1 MRDGT
6 SPREREADPG
16 APLGE
21 AAGRGGADAAGS
33 EAVLRRRRLAV
44 FGFMLVFGIGM
55 SSWVVRTPAV
65 RDLLTAS
72 TAEMGLV
79 LLGLSVGSMTGVL
92 TSAAFVRRH
101 GVRLT
106 VAVGGTSFTLG
117 IALVGISASLSSTI
131 GVFVGLALTGLGI
144 GFSEIALNLEGAA
157 IETALGRSVLPAMH
171 GCFSLGTVLG
181 SVAGIG
187 LTAVDFPVIWQ
198 LLAVAALACALLGTV
213 IRQVSPTTGRVV
225 AAAADEPAQPPRRS
239 LLQVAREPRVL
250 MLGAI
255 VLALALAEGSAMD
268 WLPLIMVDGHGASP
282 TVGTIVFAGF
292 AAAMTVGRFLGAPL
306 LARFGNAA
314 VLRVSTLV
322 SAAGI
327 AIVVFA
333 DSPVAA
339 GCAVALWGLGAA
351 LGFPVT
357 LSAAADSDDPT
368 SSVAAVAT
376 VGYIAFLVGP
386 PLLGFL
392 GEHFG
397 LRGAMILVLVL
408 VAAASLVTRAAG
420 PRSGRD
426 G

>member
-1 MRDGT
+1 MQDGT
-6 SPREREADPG
+6 TTDATARDATTKAPR
-16 APLGE
+16 
-21 AAGRGGADAAGS
+21 DAAALLG
-33 EAVLRRRRLAV
+33 RRRAV
-44 FGFMLVFGIGM
+44 YAFMLVFGIGM

-65 RDLLTAS
+65 RDLLAAS

-106 VAVGGTSFTLG
+106 VALGGASFTAG
-117 IALVGISASLSSTI
+117 IALVGISASLSSTP

-181 SVAGIG
+181 SVVGIG
-187 LTAVDFPVIWQ
+187 LTAVDFPVIGQ
-198 LLAVAALACALLGTV
+198 LLAVAALGGVLLVTV
-213 IRQVSPTTGRVV
+213 VRSVSPGTGRVDRD
-225 AAAADEPAQPPRRS
+225 ASADASGSPRRS
-239 LLQVAREPRVL
+239 LLQAMRERRVL

-268 WLPLIMVDGHGASP
+268 WLPLLMVDGHGASP
-282 TVGTIVFAGF
+282 TVGTVVFTAF
-292 AAAMTVGRFLGAPL
+292 AAAMTVGRFVGAPL
-306 LARFGNAA
+306 LARYGNAA
-314 VLRVSTLV
+314 VLRVSALV

-327 AIVVFA
+327 AVVVFV

-339 GCAVALWGLGAA
+339 GCAVVLWGLGAA

-357 LSAAADSDDPT
+357 LSAAADGDDPT

-376 VGYIAFLVGP
+376 VGYVAFLVGP
-386 PLLGFL
+386 PVLGFL
-392 GEHFG
+392 GEQFG
-397 LRGAMILVLVL
+397 LRGAMVLVLVL
-408 VAAASLVTRAAG
+408 VAAASLLAQAAG
-420 PRSGRD
+420 PRTGRD
-426 G
+426 GGTPLSRS